1 MTIWKRE
8 RNHFNYY
15 VTNERKQ
22 PHIYV
27 EVLGTPSASTEKV
40 LKDHGFKFDHN
51 KCMYAAAQTN
61 DLRLFVAHDLDKLFN
76 YDIQIYFNTEAKK
89 ELFAPDIQEIK
100 DICYYFKIYK
110 CYVDILNKDL
120 FKICKPGSKSL
131 LFTYNTNSKTI
142 DVFNRNKLQES
153 YIYNDGNI
161 EKMSIEKAA
170 PKKKKKAA
178 PAFTEQQ
185 QINKMLEEFEFPF

>member
-1 MTIWKRE
+1 MTMWKRE

-22 PHIYV
+22 PHNYV
-27 EVLGTPSASTEKV
+27 ETLGTPSASTEKV
-40 LKDHGFKFDHN
+40 LKDHGFKFDYN

-120 FKICKPGSKSL
+120 FKVCKPGSKSL
-131 LFTYNTNSKTI
+131 LFTYNTTYKTI
-142 DVFNRNKLQES
+142 DLFSRNKIQES
-153 YIYNDGNI
+153 YIYNNGKI
-161 EKMSIEKAA
+161 ERISIEKAA

-178 PAFTEQQ
+178 PEQQ
-185 QINKMLEEFEFPF
+185 KINNMIDDFEFPF

>member
-22 PHIYV
+22 PHIYI
-27 EVLGTPSASTEKV
+27 EALGTPSASTEKV
-40 LKDHGFKFDHN
+40 LNDHGFKFDHN
-51 KCMYAAAQTN
+51 KCMYAATQTN

-76 YDIQIYFNTEAKK
+76 YDIQIYYNTEAKK
-89 ELFAPDIQEIK
+89 ELYTPDIQKIK

-110 CYVDILNKDL
+110 CYIDILNKDL

-131 LFTYNTNSKTI
+131 LFTYNTTSKTI
-142 DVFNRNKLQES
+142 DVFNRNKLQDT
-153 YIYNDGNI
+153 YIYCDGKI
-161 EKMSIEKAA
+161 ERMCIEKAA
-170 PKKKKKAA
+170 PKKKKAA
-178 PAFTEQQ
+178 QQ
-185 QINKMLEEFEFPF
+185 KNINNMIDDFEFPF

>member
-8 RNHFNYY
+8 KTHFNYY
-15 VTNERKQ
+15 ITNERKQ

-27 EVLGTPSASTEKV
+27 EALGAPSASTEKL
-40 LKDHGFKFDHN
+40 LKNNGFKFDHN
-51 KCMYAAAQTN
+51 KCMYAAIQTN
-61 DLRLFVAHDLDKLFN
+61 DLRLFVAHELDKLFN

-100 DICYYFKIYK
+100 DICYFFKIYK
-110 CYVDILNKDL
+110 CYIDILNKNL

-153 YIYNDGNI
+153 YIYNNGKI
-161 EKMSIEKAA
+161 EKMSVEKAA

-178 PAFTEQQ
+178 PALTEQQ
-185 QINKMLEEFEFPF
+185 KINKMLEAFPF

>member
-1 MTIWKRE
+1 MTTWKRE

-15 VTNERKQ
+15 ITNERKQ
-22 PHIYV
+22 PHLYV
-27 EVLGTPSASTEKV
+27 EALGTPSASTEKV

-51 KCMYAAAQTN
+51 KCMYKAVQTN

-76 YDIQIYFNTEAKK
+76 YDIQLFFNTEAKK

-110 CYVDILNKDL
+110 CYIDILNKDL

-131 LFTYNTNSKTI
+131 LFTYNTTSKTI

-153 YIYNDGNI
+153 YIYNDGKV
-161 EKMSIEKAA
+161 EKMSVEKAA
-170 PKKKKKAA
+170 PKKKKAA
-178 PAFTEQQ
+178 LTEQQ
-185 QINKMLEEFEFPF
+185 KINNMIDNFEFPF

>member
-1 MTIWKRE
+1 MTMWKRE

-27 EVLGTPSASTEKV
+27 EALGTPSASTEKV

-76 YDIQIYFNTEAKK
+76 IIKGSWIYYKNGKKSLNGKYVHVIKEFERAPRGTAALFKQIE
-89 ELFAPDIQEIK
+89 
-100 DICYYFKIYK
+100 
-110 CYVDILNKDL
+110 KDL
-120 FKICKPGSKSL
+120 
-131 LFTYNTNSKTI
+131 
-142 DVFNRNKLQES
+142 
-153 YIYNDGNI
+153 
-161 EKMSIEKAA
+161 
-170 PKKKKKAA
+170 
-178 PAFTEQQ
+178 
-185 QINKMLEEFEFPF
+185 

>member
-8 RNHFNYY
+8 RAHFNYY
-15 VTNERKQ
+15 ITNERKQ

-27 EVLGTPSASTEKV
+27 EALGAPSASTEKI

-61 DLRLFVAHDLDKLFN
+61 ELRLFVAHDLDKLFN
-76 YDIQIYFNTEAKK
+76 YDIHLFFNTEAKK

-100 DICYYFKIYK
+100 DICYFFKIYK
-110 CYVDILNKDL
+110 CYIDILNKDL

-131 LFTYNTNSKTI
+131 LATYNTYSKTI

-170 PKKKKKAA
+170 PKKKKK
-178 PAFTEQQ
+178 PLTEQQ
-185 QINKMLEEFEFPF
+185 KINKMLEEFPF

>member
-1 MTIWKRE
+1 MTTWKKE
-8 RNHFNYY
+8 RKHFNYY

-27 EVLGTPSASTEKV
+27 EALGTPSASTEKV
-40 LKDHGFKFDHN
+40 LKAHGFKFDHD
-51 KCMYAAAQTN
+51 KCMFSAVQTN

-76 YDIQIYFNTEAKK
+76 YDIQLFYNTEAKK

-131 LFTYNTNSKTI
+131 LATYNTSFKTI
-142 DVFNRNKLQES
+142 DVFNRNKLIES
-153 YIYNDGNI
+153 YVYNNGKI
-161 EKMSIEKAA
+161 EKMIVEKAA
-170 PKKKKKAA
+170 PKKKKAA
-178 PAFTEQQ
+178 TTETEQQ
-185 QINKMLEEFEFPF
+185 KINKMLEEFEFPF

>member
-8 RNHFNYY
+8 RTHFNYY
-15 VTNERKQ
+15 ITNERKQ

-27 EVLGTPSASTEKV
+27 ETLGTPSASTEKV

-61 DLRLFVAHDLDKLFN
+61 ELRLFVAHELDKLFN
-76 YDIQIYFNTEAKK
+76 YDIQIYFNSEAKK

-100 DICYYFKIYK
+100 DICYYLKVYK
-110 CYVDILNKDL
+110 CYVDILNKNL

-131 LFTYNTNSKTI
+131 LATYNTNSKTI
-142 DVFNRNKLQES
+142 DIFCRNKLQES
-153 YIYNDGNI
+153 YIYNNGKI
-161 EKMSIEKAA
+161 EKMSVEKAA

-178 PAFTEQQ
+178 PALTEQQ
-185 QINKMLEEFEFPF
+185 KINKMLEAFPF

>member
-1 MTIWKRE
+1 MTMWKRE

-15 VTNERKQ
+15 VTNERKK

-27 EVLGTPSASTEKV
+27 EALGTPSASTEKV

-61 DLRLFVAHDLDKLFN
+61 DLRLFVAHDLDKLFS

-153 YIYNDGNI
+153 YIYNDGKI

-178 PAFTEQQ
+178 LTEQQ
-185 QINKMLEEFEFPF
+185 KINNMIDDFEFPF

>member
-8 RNHFNYY
+8 RAHFNYY

-27 EVLGTPSASTEKV
+27 EALGTPSASTEKV
-40 LKDHGFKFDHN
+40 LKDHGFKFDHS

-61 DLRLFVAHDLDKLFN
+61 ELRLFVAHDLDKLFN
-76 YDIQIYFNTEAKK
+76 YDIQLFFNTEAKK
-89 ELFAPDIQEIK
+89 ELYTPDIQEIK
-100 DICYYFKIYK
+100 DICYFFKIYK
-110 CYVDILNKDL
+110 CYIDILNKDL

-153 YIYNDGNI
+153 YIYNDGKV

-178 PAFTEQQ
+178 
-185 QINKMLEEFEFPF
+185 QINNMIDDFEFPF

>member
-1 MTIWKRE
+1 MTMWKRE

-27 EVLGTPSASTEKV
+27 EALGTPSASTENV
-40 LKDHGFKFDHN
+40 LKSHGFKFDHN

-61 DLRLFVAHDLDKLFN
+61 ELRLFVAHDLDKIFS

-131 LFTYNTNSKTI
+131 LATYNTSFKTI
-142 DVFNRNKLQES
+142 DVFCKNKLQES
-153 YIYNDGNI
+153 YIYNDGKI

-178 PAFTEQQ
+178 LTDQQ
-185 QINKMLEEFEFPF
+185 KINKILEEFPF

>member
-1 MTIWKRE
+1 MTMWKRE

-27 EVLGTPSASTEKV
+27 EALGTPSASTEKI
-40 LKDHGFKFDHN
+40 LNDHGFKFDHN

-61 DLRLFVAHDLDKLFN
+61 EIRLFVAHDLDKLFN

-110 CYVDILNKDL
+110 CYIDILNKDL

-131 LFTYNTNSKTI
+131 LATYNTNSKTI
-142 DVFNRNKLQES
+142 DGFNRNKLQES
-153 YIYNDGNI
+153 YIYNNGKI
-161 EKMSIEKAA
+161 VKMSVEKAA

-178 PAFTEQQ
+178 LIDQQ
-185 QINKMLEEFEFPF
+185 RLNEMLEEFPF

>member
-1 MTIWKRE
+1 MTMWKRE

-27 EVLGTPSASTEKV
+27 EALGTPSASTEKV

-76 YDIQIYFNTEAKK
+76 YNT
-89 ELFAPDIQEIK
+89 
-100 DICYYFKIYK
+100 
-110 CYVDILNKDL
+110 
-120 FKICKPGSKSL
+120 
-131 LFTYNTNSKTI
+131 TSKTI

-153 YIYNDGNI
+153 YIYNDGKV

-178 PAFTEQQ
+178 
-185 QINKMLEEFEFPF
+185 QINNMIDDFEFPF

>member
-8 RNHFNYY
+8 RAHFNYY
-15 VTNERKQ
+15 ITNERKQ

-27 EVLGTPSASTEKV
+27 EALGTPSASTEKI
-40 LKDHGFKFDHN
+40 LNDHGFKFDHN

-61 DLRLFVAHDLDKLFN
+61 ELRLFVAHDLDKLFN

-131 LFTYNTNSKTI
+131 LFTYNTTYKTI
-142 DVFNRNKLQES
+142 DLFSRNKIQES
-153 YIYNDGNI
+153 YIYNNGKI
-161 EKMSIEKAA
+161 EIISIEKAA

-178 PAFTEQQ
+178 PEQQ
-185 QINKMLEEFEFPF
+185 KINMEEFEFPF